1 MAPRCGQPSWD
12 YWSGADVSIS
22 SRHHRALSQPPTIT
36 RSFSL
41 GLASSLPTHHQSALS
56 ANSHR
61 SVRWWLHWY
70 ALLPANSYQSFYT
83 PSSHPLIPPRN
94 LHHKKN
100 LYPPP
105 FHCRLFHLLLSLSLL
120 SLCLILVCASA
131 CHIKGEPGVTEPQ
144 AWNINAANCVAV
156 WEINPL
162 KIAPYTSWT
171 HHQPLIRIVAYRIFL
186 QPFMHFILHSMP
198 SLKKS
203 MLCHSLFLTQVYP
216 WSISVKTNIL

>member
-22 SRHHRALSQPPTIT
+22 SRHRRALSQPPTIT
-36 RSFSL
+36 RSLSL
-41 GLASSLPTHHQSALS
+41 GPASFLPTHRHQPALS
-56 ANSHR
+56 ASSHR
-61 SVRWWLHWY
+61 SVRWWLHCF
-70 ALLPANSYQSFYT
+70 AQLPANSYQSFLHSLI
-83 PSSHPLIPPRN
+83 PSSHPS
-94 LHHKKN
+94 KK
-100 LYPPP
+100 PAAPP
-105 FHCRLFHLLLSLSLL
+105 FHCRLFHLLLFLSLL

-171 HHQPLIRIVAYRIFL
+171 HQCLIPIAIYRNI
-186 QPFMHFILHSMP
+186 P
-198 SLKKS
+198 SL
-203 MLCHSLFLTQVYP
+203 LCTAVSLAPYMKIYL
-216 WSISVKTNIL
+216 I

>member
-22 SRHHRALSQPPTIT
+22 SRHHHALSQPPTIT
-36 RSFSL
+36 RSLSL
-41 GLASSLPTHHQSALS
+41 SPASFLPTHHQPTLS

-61 SVRWWLHWY
+61 SVRWWLHRFSSLQTHTSLF
-70 ALLPANSYQSFYT
+70 ALPYPVLSSLPETCAT
-83 PSSHPLIPPRN
+83 R
-94 LHHKKN
+94 KKKKIST
-100 LYPPP
+100 PP

-171 HHQPLIRIVAYRIFL
+171 HHQSLIHIAIYRNF
-186 QPFMHFILHSMP
+186 S
-198 SLKKS
+198 SL
-203 MLCHSLFLTQVYP
+203 LCLV
-216 WSISVKTNIL
+216 